1 MWPGG
6 VVMDPPGFDNDPGMG
21 QADEP
26 FFVQTFITEPPVE
39 AFSKGIVHR
48 FAGLDEV

>member
-6 VVMDPPGFDNDPGMG
+6 VVMDPPSFDNDPGMG

-26 FFVQTFITEPPVE
+26 FFVQTFITCGVRIDH
-39 AFSKGIVHR
+39 FNSCS
-48 FAGLDEV
+48 F